1 MAAVRYLVQDV
12 PAAIAFYTEHLGFT
26 LRQQFGPAMAILA
39 RDDLTLGLAGPM
51 ASAAKP
57 MPDGRQPV
65 PGGWGRF
72 VLEVQ
77 DLPALVARLRTAGVV
92 FRNDILAGPGGLQ
105 ILAEDP
111 SGNCVELFEPRA

>member
-39 RDDLTLGLAGPM
+39 RDDLTLWLAGPM

-111 SGNCVELFEPRA
+111 SGNCVELFEPQA